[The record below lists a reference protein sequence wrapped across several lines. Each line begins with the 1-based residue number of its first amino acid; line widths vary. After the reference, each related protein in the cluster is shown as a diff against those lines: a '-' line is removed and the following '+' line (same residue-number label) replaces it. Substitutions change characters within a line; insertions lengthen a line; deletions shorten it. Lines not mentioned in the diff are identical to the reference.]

1 VHVEF
6 IDDVDAFADIALP
19 LLVIDEANHTVLLSA
34 LQNAQGAR
42 REGRA
47 APDPWSGALVFEDTQ
62 PLAAARLFRA
72 NWMLGC
78 GPESAFAL
86 LGRWAREHRTFAGF
100 AGPAP
105 SVRAFATGCECR
117 TTVHL
122 ELPLLRLTDTPVPRR
137 CTGRLRRATMEDL
150 EIVAAWTEAFRLEA
164 RLHLS
169 AEQAAAD
176 VQRALRNGTQ
186 YVWVDDSG
194 APLGLIGGT
203 LIAPSGARIGPVYT
217 PPDRRS
223 RGIGGA
229 MVCALSE
236 HLLASGAASVFL
248 FTDASNPTSNA
259 LYRRIGFE
267 PIGRHLH
274 LMVSAE

>member
-1 VHVEF
+1 MRVEF
-6 IDDVDAFADIALP
+6 IDDVDAFAQVALP
-19 LLVIDEANHTVLLSA
+19 LLVTDEANHTVLLSA
-34 LQNAQGAR
+34 LQGAQRAR

-47 APDPWSGALVFEDTQ
+47 VPDPWSGALIIDGTH

-86 LGRWAREHRTFAGF
+86 LGRWAREHGTFAGF
-100 AGPAP
+100 AGPEQ
-105 SVRAFATGCECR
+105 SVRAFAVGCGHR

-122 ELPLLRLTDTPVPRR
+122 ELPLLRLTGAPVQRA
-137 CTGRLRRATMEDL
+137 CTGSLRHATIEDL

-164 RLHLS
+164 RLHVT

-176 VQRALRNGTQ
+176 VPRALSNGTR
-186 YVWVDDSG
+186 YLWVDASG
-194 APLGLIGGT
+194 APQGLIGGT
-203 LIAPSGARIGPVYT
+203 LIAPTGARIGPVYT
-217 PPDRRS
+217 PPDGRG

-236 HLLASGAASVFL
+236 QLLACGAASVFL

-274 LMVSAE
+274 LMVTTA